1 MSYGTKCWWRSQRAV
16 ARELGLARVTV
27 RRYLEQAAPV
37 RRPEA
42 TPRRRPV
49 WDAVRDRVTA
59 LLTES
64 PQWTGGK
71 RRLTATLHEL
81 LLAEGHR
88 VGVTVIRQAVA
99 ARKRQRREVP
109 DAWKRRGH
117 LLVSRLRVGDVG
129 MVQAQRAL
137 NAGRRLLCRGAR

>member
-42 TPRRRPV
+42 TPRQRPV

-88 VGVTVIRQAVA
+88 VGVAVIRQAVA

-109 DAWKRRGH
+109 DVLGN
-117 LLVSRLRVGDVG
+117 DVDTYLSA
-129 MVQAQRAL
+129 VCAL
-137 NAGRRLLCRGAR
+137 AMLGWFRHKGWR

>member
-1 MSYGTKCWWRSQRAV
+1 MDQVHVVRHKVLVEARSQRAV

-27 RRYLEQAAPV
+27 RKYQEQAAPV
-37 RRPEA
+37 RWPEA

-71 RRLTATLHEL
+71 HWLTATRLHEL

-99 ARKRQRREVP
+99 ERKRQRREVP
-109 DAWKRRGH
+109 DVLGN
-117 LLVSRLRVGDVG
+117 DVDTYLSA
-129 MVQAQRAL
+129 VCAL
-137 NAGRRLLCRGAR
+137 AMLGWFRHKGWR